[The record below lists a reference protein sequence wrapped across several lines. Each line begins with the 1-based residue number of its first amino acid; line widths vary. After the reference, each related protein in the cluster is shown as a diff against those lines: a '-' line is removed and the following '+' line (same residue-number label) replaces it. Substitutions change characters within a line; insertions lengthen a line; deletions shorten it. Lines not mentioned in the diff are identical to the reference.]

1 MKTIMKY
8 IYAAL
13 LLIGLGLTSCTNNE
27 WTPGDPESKDCYN
40 VYFPDQLVSGNLEV
54 SPSDS
59 FEFTVVVC
67 RENPEGEV
75 VVPLNIDINTDNK
88 FTVSEVVFEDGL
100 DEAEIVITL
109 SDDVKVG
116 ETYDLSISVSDPR
129 FVPQYTSDASKP
141 IAHRISVT
149 PVTWRSLG
157 MVNYTDDIIYSALTG
172 ETATYQVELQVRE
185 DTVKDMDALLAAKE
199 GNGEDADLAGIYRLV
214 NPYNEGP
221 FKGDTT
227 IGKNTVSHK
236 GEDTYLIINAENINQ
251 VYIPLNEIDLILN
264 DGQATTYIYSL
275 AGYELKEQ
283 GSNPLEMQSQLF
295 GAIRNGSIVF
305 DYDVLLYALS
315 DRTENN
321 YQYGNINYGFCVA
334 ISETQEDYKLNL
346 PYFDDGDFTFTAV
359 TSNKTFYSEARQEV
373 RPGVVLEK
381 GEPNITTNDVH
392 REFYNNYGTLYRLVN
407 PYDTENAGRPVPIYF
422 CYKDGELVMHSNY
435 QYQLTGHL
443 AGGMYVYM
451 VVDTEKS
458 KFDPETGE
466 LELVAEFLGGDMY
479 QIYFDYGSYREVLSA
494 KAPDFMAD
502 NDLNFKTDFTYE
514 TVYAGE
520 FNSKFNNGIH
530 SAIFEKGTCNDPKKA
545 EEFAKT
551 YAAAYR
557 VRNAYADGYDIYFC
571 ADKDGKVLLPK
582 SIGMQKMGTSIFG
595 VDIYVTIAGG
605 KVDAQYGCFL
615 DCLFTNIN
623 GYDVSA
629 AYPASYNITT
639 KESIWNYVWKELGT
653 GSYRSMFHYDEIGV
667 EVPDKGLK
675 ILKAEA
681 LNLYRVEDYLR
692 SEGSDVDLEFYVDEV
707 GTSAK
712 ATLNGIIDTKVKFAS
727 VDAESKYADFT
738 FNIMDGY
745 GYANDMYGAGM
756 TWAEIEETLQIAQSG
771 YSESSRELAFNL
783 IYYVPSMGFYP
794 NEGTL
799 SAEILKLDKGFD
811 LIPKEE
817 EKEEEVE
824 GDGTTTDPQM
834 PEVAMSSISTDRFI
848 KAVKREY
855 TLGRAFVPVV
865 PNNGGMANV
874 EPQPYSRAKIAVK

>member
-1 MKTIMKY
+1 M
-8 IYAAL
+8 
-13 LLIGLGLTSCTNNE
+13 TSCTNNE
-27 WTPGDPESKDCYN
+27 WTPGAPESKDCYN
-40 VYFPDQLVSGNLEV
+40 VYFPDQLVSGELEV
-54 SPSDS
+54 SPSES
-59 FEFTVVVC
+59 FEFTVVIC

-100 DEAEIVITL
+100 DEAEILITL
-109 SDDVKVG
+109 SEEVKVG

-141 IAHRISVT
+141 VAHRISVT

-157 MVNYTDDIIYSALTG
+157 MVEYTDDIVYSALTG
-172 ETATYQVELQVRE
+172 ETVTYPVELQVRE
-185 DTVKDMDALLAAKE
+185 DTVKDMDALLAAVA
-199 GNGEDADLAGIYRLV
+199 GNGSDSDLAAIYRLV

-227 IGKNTVSHK
+227 IGKYKISHAGK
-236 GEDTYLIINAENINQ
+236 DTYVVINAEDIEQ
-251 VYIPLNEIDLILN
+251 VYIPLNAVDLVID
-264 DGQATTYIYSL
+264 DATLDTYIYSL
-275 AGYELKEQ
+275 SGYELDM
-283 GSNPLEMQSQLF
+283 GSDPLEMQPQLF
-295 GAIRNGSIVF
+295 GAIRYGRIVF

-315 DRTENN
+315 NRTENN

-334 ISETQEDYKLNL
+334 ITEGEESYELNL

-359 TSNKTFYSEARQEV
+359 TSNKTFYSESRQES

-381 GEPNITTNDVH
+381 GEPNVTTNDVH
-392 REFYNNYGTLYRLVN
+392 REFYNNYGTIYRLVN
-407 PYDTENAGRPVPIYF
+407 PYDTENAGRPIPIYF
-422 CYKDGELVMHSNY
+422 CYKDGEFVMHSNY

-443 AGGMYVYM
+443 EGGMYVYM

-494 KAPDFMAD
+494 KVPDFMAD

-520 FNSKFNNGIH
+520 FNSKFNSSTHN
-530 SAIFEKGTCNDPKKA
+530 AIFEKGTCNDPKKA

-557 VRNAYADGYDIYFC
+557 VRNAYADGHDIYFC

-615 DCLFTNIN
+615 DCLFTNLN

-639 KESIWNYVWKELGT
+639 KESIWNYVWKEIGT
-653 GSYRSMFHYDEIGV
+653 GSYRSIFHYDEIGI

-675 ILKAEA
+675 ISKTEA
-681 LNLYRVEDYLR
+681 LNLYRIEDYLR
-692 SEGSDVDLEFYVDEV
+692 TEGSDVDLEFYLETVKTENNK
-707 GTSAK
+707 TSIK
-712 ATLNGIIDTKVKFAS
+712 ATLNGIIDTKVKFGNVNS
-727 VDAESKYADFT
+727 ESKYADFT
-738 FNIMDGY
+738 LNVMDGY
-745 GYANDMYGAGM
+745 GYANDIYGAGM
-756 TWAEIEETLQIAQSG
+756 TWAEIEEDLQITRSG
-771 YSESSRELAFNL
+771 YSETSRELAFNL

-794 NEGTL
+794 DEGTL
-799 SAEILKLDKGFD
+799 TPEIFKLDKGFD

-817 EKEEEVE
+817 EKEENKEEVE
-824 GDGTTTDPQM
+824 GDGTTTDPQL
-834 PEVAMSSISTDRFI
+834 PQVSMSSISTDRFV

-855 TLGRAFVPVV
+855 TLGRAFVPVA
-865 PNNGGMANV
+865 PNNGGMANA
-874 EPQPYSRAKIAVK
+874 EPKPYSRAKIAVK